1 MMQLDAVAEYLTEW
15 GVVER
20 CVAAARL
27 LSGVLDCC
35 GLEFLTRA
43 PTLGTLSV
51 HGPAACAAL
60 ASANAHVWLAQQSRR
75 RCPALGCMPLCN
87 VSSGNHNAFRI
98 GCSVC
103 ATCLLQKLH

>member
-60 ASANAHVWLAQQSRR
+60 ASANATYGWRSNQGAGVPRW
-75 RCPALGCMPLCN
+75 N
-87 VSSGNHNAFRI
+87 VCVAAMFLVTITMYSA
-98 GCSVC
+98 
-103 ATCLLQKLH
+103 